1 MIKRNLL
8 LILLTALVGI
18 AVFNASSSDEQVN
31 TISDIN
37 NGIEVNSLKQVPS
50 LSIEEIK
57 TEFVILNLWAS
68 WCIPCQNEVDELL
81 KISEQSNIT
90 VIGILVDD
98 SVSNGREFIKDNKIT
113 YKNVLEEE
121 ESDIV
126 LSQFS
131 WTGIPTTLVLDR
143 NLSILHT
150 LNGCLLYT
158 SPSPRDR
165 TRSRMPSSA

>member
-37 NGIEVNSLKQVPS
+37 NGIEVDSLKQVPS
-50 LSIEEIK
+50 LNIEEIK

-98 SVSNGREFIKDNKIT
+98 SASNGREFITDNRIT
-113 YKNVLEEE
+113 YKNILEEE

-126 LSQFS
+126 LSQFNWS
-131 WTGIPTTLVLDR
+131 GIPTTLVLDR

-150 LNGCLLYT
+150 LNGEITANEIIELT
-158 SPSPRDR
+158 K
-165 TRSRMPSSA
+165 

>member
-18 AVFNASSSDEQVN
+18 AMFNASSSDEQVN

-37 NGIEVNSLKQVPS
+37 NGIEVDSLKQVPS
-50 LSIEEIK
+50 LSIEEIE

-98 SVSNGREFIKDNKIT
+98 SVSNGGEFIKDNKIT

-121 ESDIV
+121 ESDIL

-143 NLSILHT
+143 DLSILHT
-150 LNGCLLYT
+150 LNGEITANEIIELT
-158 SPSPRDR
+158 K
-165 TRSRMPSSA
+165 

>member
-37 NGIEVNSLKQVPS
+37 NGIEVDSLKQVPS

-98 SVSNGREFIKDNKIT
+98 SASNGKEFIKDNKIT
-113 YKNVLEEE
+113 YKNILEEA

-126 LSQFS
+126 LSQFN

-143 NLSILHT
+143 NLLILHT
-150 LNGCLLYT
+150 LNGEITANEIIELT
-158 SPSPRDR
+158 K
-165 TRSRMPSSA
+165 

>member
-37 NGIEVNSLKQVPS
+37 NGIEVDSLKQVPS
-50 LSIEEIK
+50 LSIEEIE

-98 SVSNGREFIKDNKIT
+98 SASNGREFIKDNKIT

-150 LNGCLLYT
+150 LNGEITANEIIELT
-158 SPSPRDR
+158 K
-165 TRSRMPSSA
+165 

>member
-18 AVFNASSSDEQVN
+18 AVFNSSSSEEQVN

-37 NGIEVNSLKQVPS
+37 NGIEVDSLKQVPS

-121 ESDIV
+121 ESDII

-131 WTGIPTTLVLDR
+131 WTGIPTTLVLDK

-150 LNGCLLYT
+150 LNGEITANEIIELT
-158 SPSPRDR
+158 K
-165 TRSRMPSSA
+165 

>member
-18 AVFNASSSDEQVN
+18 AVLNASSSNEQVK

-37 NGIEVNSLKQVPS
+37 NGIEVDSLKQVPS

-98 SVSNGREFIKDNKIT
+98 SASNGREFIKENSIT
-113 YKNVLEEE
+113 YKNILEEA

-126 LSQFS
+126 LSQFN
-131 WTGIPTTLVLDR
+131 WTGIPTTLVLDK

-150 LNGCLLYT
+150 FNGEIMANEIIELT
-158 SPSPRDR
+158 K
-165 TRSRMPSSA
+165 

>member
-37 NGIEVNSLKQVPS
+37 NGIEVDALKQVPS

-98 SVSNGREFIKDNKIT
+98 SASNGKEFIKDNKIT
-113 YKNVLEEE
+113 YKNILEEA

-126 LSQFS
+126 LSQFN

-150 LNGCLLYT
+150 LNGEITANEIIELT
-158 SPSPRDR
+158 K
-165 TRSRMPSSA
+165 

>member
-18 AVFNASSSDEQVN
+18 AVLNASSSDEQVN

-37 NGIEVNSLKQVPS
+37 NGIEVDALKQVPS
-50 LSIEEIK
+50 LSIKEIK

-98 SVSNGREFIKDNKIT
+98 SASNGREFIKDNKIT

-150 LNGCLLYT
+150 LNGEITANEIIELT
-158 SPSPRDR
+158 K
-165 TRSRMPSSA
+165 

>member
-37 NGIEVNSLKQVPS
+37 NGIEVDSLKQVPS
-50 LSIEEIK
+50 LSIEEIE

-98 SVSNGREFIKDNKIT
+98 SASNGKEFIKDNKIT
-113 YKNVLEEE
+113 YKNILEEA

-126 LSQFS
+126 LSQFN

-150 LNGCLLYT
+150 LNGEITANEIIELT
-158 SPSPRDR
+158 K
-165 TRSRMPSSA
+165 

>member
-18 AVFNASSSDEQVN
+18 AVLNASSSEEQVN

-37 NGIEVNSLKQVPS
+37 NGIEVDSLKQLPS

-98 SVSNGREFIKDNKIT
+98 SASNGREFIKDNKIT

-150 LNGCLLYT
+150 LNGEITAKEIIELT
-158 SPSPRDR
+158 K
-165 TRSRMPSSA
+165 

>member
-18 AVFNASSSDEQVN
+18 AVLNASSSNEQVN

-37 NGIEVNSLKQVPS
+37 NGIEVDSLKQLHS

-98 SVSNGREFIKDNKIT
+98 SASNGREFIKDNKIT

-131 WTGIPTTLVLDR
+131 WTGIPTTLILDR

-150 LNGCLLYT
+150 LNGEITANEIIELT
-158 SPSPRDR
+158 K
-165 TRSRMPSSA
+165 

>member
-37 NGIEVNSLKQVPS
+37 NGIEVDSLKQVPS

-98 SVSNGREFIKDNKIT
+98 SASNGREFIKDNKIT

-121 ESDIV
+121 ESDVV

-150 LNGCLLYT
+150 VNGEITANEIIELT
-158 SPSPRDR
+158 K
-165 TRSRMPSSA
+165 

>member
-37 NGIEVNSLKQVPS
+37 NGIEVDSLKQVPS

-81 KISEQSNIT
+81 KISKQSNIT

-98 SVSNGREFIKDNKIT
+98 SASNGKEFIKDNKIT
-113 YKNVLEEE
+113 YKNILEEA

-126 LSQFS
+126 LSQFN

-143 NLSILHT
+143 SLSILHT
-150 LNGCLLYT
+150 FNGEITANEIIELT
-158 SPSPRDR
+158 K
-165 TRSRMPSSA
+165 

>member
-18 AVFNASSSDEQVN
+18 AVFNASSSDEQVK

-37 NGIEVNSLKQVPS
+37 NGIEVDSLKQVPS

-98 SVSNGREFIKDNKIT
+98 SASNGREFIKDNKIT

-150 LNGCLLYT
+150 LNGEITANEIIELT
-158 SPSPRDR
+158 K
-165 TRSRMPSSA
+165 

>member
-37 NGIEVNSLKQVPS
+37 NGIEVDSLKQVPS

-143 NLSILHT
+143 SLSILHT
-150 LNGCLLYT
+150 LNGEITANEIIELT
-158 SPSPRDR
+158 K
-165 TRSRMPSSA
+165 

>member
-18 AVFNASSSDEQVN
+18 AVLNASSSDEQVN

-37 NGIEVNSLKQVPS
+37 NGIEVDSLKQLHS

-98 SVSNGREFIKDNKIT
+98 SASNGREFIKDNKIT

-150 LNGCLLYT
+150 LNGEITANEIIELT
-158 SPSPRDR
+158 K
-165 TRSRMPSSA
+165 

>member
-37 NGIEVNSLKQVPS
+37 NGIEVDSLKQVPS

-113 YKNVLEEE
+113 YKNLLEEE

-150 LNGCLLYT
+150 LNGEITANEIIELT
-158 SPSPRDR
+158 K
-165 TRSRMPSSA
+165 

>member
-8 LILLTALVGI
+8 LILLTVLVGI
-18 AVFNASSSDEQVN
+18 AVLNSSSSDEQVN

-37 NGIEVNSLKQVPS
+37 NGIEVDSLKQVPS

-98 SVSNGREFIKDNKIT
+98 SASNGREFIKDNKIT

-150 LNGCLLYT
+150 LNGEITANEIIELT
-158 SPSPRDR
+158 K
-165 TRSRMPSSA
+165 

>member
-18 AVFNASSSDEQVN
+18 AVLNASSSDEQVN

-37 NGIEVNSLKQVPS
+37 NGIEVDSLKQVHS

-98 SVSNGREFIKDNKIT
+98 SASNGREFIKDNKIT

-150 LNGCLLYT
+150 LNGEITANEIIELT
-158 SPSPRDR
+158 K
-165 TRSRMPSSA
+165 

>member
-37 NGIEVNSLKQVPS
+37 NGIEVDALKQVPS

-98 SVSNGREFIKDNKIT
+98 SASNGREFIKDNKIT

-131 WTGIPTTLVLDR
+131 WTGIPTTLILDR

-150 LNGCLLYT
+150 LNGEITANEIIELT
-158 SPSPRDR
+158 K
-165 TRSRMPSSA
+165 

>member
-18 AVFNASSSDEQVN
+18 AVLNASSSEEQVN

-37 NGIEVNSLKQVPS
+37 NGIEVDSLKQVPS

-98 SVSNGREFIKDNKIT
+98 SASNGREFIKDNKIT
-113 YKNVLEEE
+113 YKNILEEG

-126 LSQFS
+126 LSQFN

-150 LNGCLLYT
+150 LNGEITANEIIELT
-158 SPSPRDR
+158 K
-165 TRSRMPSSA
+165 

>member
-37 NGIEVNSLKQVPS
+37 NGIEVDSLKQVHS
-50 LSIEEIK
+50 LNIEEIK
-57 TEFVILNLWAS
+57 TEFVVLNLWAS

-81 KISEQSNIT
+81 EISEQSNIT

-98 SVSNGREFIKDNKIT
+98 SASNGREFIKYNKIT
-113 YKNVLEEE
+113 YKNILEEE
-121 ESDIV
+121 ESDII
-126 LSQFS
+126 LSQFN

-150 LNGCLLYT
+150 LNGEITAKEIIELT
-158 SPSPRDR
+158 K
-165 TRSRMPSSA
+165 

>member
-8 LILLTALVGI
+8 LILLTGLIGI
-18 AVFNASSSDEQVN
+18 AVLNASTTDQENNS
-31 TISDIN
+31 ISDIN
-37 NGIEVNSLKQVPS
+37 NGIQVESLKQ
-50 LSIEEIK
+50 LSSVRDEQISTDYI
-57 TEFVILNLWAS
+57 VLNLWAS

-150 LNGCLLYT
+150 LNGEITANEIIELT
-158 SPSPRDR
+158 K
-165 TRSRMPSSA
+165 

>member
-18 AVFNASSSDEQVN
+18 AVLNSSSSDNQIN

-37 NGIEVNSLKQVPS
+37 NGIEVDSLKQVPS

-98 SVSNGREFIKDNKIT
+98 SVSNGRDFIKDNKIT

-150 LNGCLLYT
+150 LNGEITANEIIELT
-158 SPSPRDR
+158 K
-165 TRSRMPSSA
+165 

>member
-37 NGIEVNSLKQVPS
+37 NGIEVDSLKQIHS

-98 SVSNGREFIKDNKIT
+98 SASNGREFIKDNKIT

-143 NLSILHT
+143 NLLILHT
-150 LNGCLLYT
+150 LNGEITANEIIELT
-158 SPSPRDR
+158 K
-165 TRSRMPSSA
+165 

>member
-37 NGIEVNSLKQVPS
+37 NGIEVDSLKQVPS
-50 LSIEEIK
+50 LSVEEIK
-57 TEFVILNLWAS
+57 TDFVILNLWAS

-98 SVSNGREFIKDNKIT
+98 SASNGREFIKDNKIT

-131 WTGIPTTLVLDR
+131 WTGIPTTLVLDS

-150 LNGCLLYT
+150 LNGEITANEIIELT
-158 SPSPRDR
+158 K
-165 TRSRMPSSA
+165 

>member
-18 AVFNASSSDEQVN
+18 AVLNSSSSDEQVN
-31 TISDIN
+31 IISDIN
-37 NGIEVNSLKQVPS
+37 NGIEVDSLKQVPS

-98 SVSNGREFIKDNKIT
+98 SASNAREFIEDNRIT
-113 YKNVLEEE
+113 YKNILEEE
-121 ESDIV
+121 ETDIV
-126 LSQFS
+126 LSQFN

-143 NLSILHT
+143 SLSILHT
-150 LNGCLLYT
+150 FNGEITANEIIELT
-158 SPSPRDR
+158 K
-165 TRSRMPSSA
+165 

>member
-37 NGIEVNSLKQVPS
+37 NGIEVDSLKQVPS

-57 TEFVILNLWAS
+57 TEFVILNLLAS
-68 WCIPCQNEVDELL
+68 WCIPCQNEDDELL

-98 SVSNGREFIKDNKIT
+98 SASNGREFIKDNKIT

-150 LNGCLLYT
+150 LNGEITANEIIELT
-158 SPSPRDR
+158 K
-165 TRSRMPSSA
+165 

>member
-18 AVFNASSSDEQVN
+18 AVLNSSSSDEQVN

-37 NGIEVNSLKQVPS
+37 NGIEVDSLKQLHS

-98 SVSNGREFIKDNKIT
+98 SASNGREFIKDNKIT
-113 YKNVLEEE
+113 YKNILEEA

-126 LSQFS
+126 LSQFN
-131 WTGIPTTLVLDR
+131 WTGIPTTLVLDK

-150 LNGCLLYT
+150 LNGEITANEIIELT
-158 SPSPRDR
+158 K
-165 TRSRMPSSA
+165 